1 MRRAV
6 AVLAALVVAFPAMSQ
21 VDDDGPIGPLDEFLN
36 PIPDVPAEAVR
47 SLQGRGAELRGLD
60 KVSGEVF
67 EFKLGLGDTAKLGRI
82 EITLSECRYPED
94 NPSGEAYAWLSVTGE
109 GGTDVFFDGWMIA
122 SSPALS
128 ALDHSRYDVW
138 VIRCTTA

>member
-47 SLQGRGAELRGLD
+47 SLQARGAELRGLD

-67 EFKLGLGDTAKLGRI
+67 

>member
-1 MRRAV
+1 MRRGA
-6 AVLAALVVAFPAMSQ
+6 AVLVALVAAFPALTQ
-21 VDDDGPIGPLDEFLN
+21 VDDDGAIGPLDEFLV
-36 PIPDVPAEAVR
+36 PIPDVPADAVR
-47 SLQGRGAELRGLD
+47 ALQGQGAELRGLD
-60 KVSGEVF
+60 KVSGDVF
-67 EFKLGLGDTAKLGRI
+67 EFKLGLGDTAQLGRI
-82 EITLSECRYPED
+82 EVTLAECRYPED

-109 GGTDVFFDGWMIA
+109 GGTNVFFDGWMIA